1 MATTIGARRSAFRTL
16 SGVDRPGPDVRG
28 TGTAT
33 AVPTPLLDPA
43 DPLGAAFRRAVSERV
58 AAFVERQR
66 PALTAMGP
74 ELEPVRAMAAELLA
88 GGKRLRPAF
97 AVWGFVAAAG
107 RPSDDVVGPLL
118 DAAASF
124 DLLHASALVHDDVM
138 DSSDLRRGRPAA
150 HRRFEALH
158 AEAGWL
164 GDGPAF
170 GRAGAILLGDLLIM
184 WSAQLLARSGL
195 PEDALARALPLV
207 DLMRTEVTCGQYLD
221 MLVQAQPLP
230 RWLPEVDGR
239 PALAGALAD
248 ADRVTEH
255 KTARY
260 TVVRPLQAGA
270 AVGGADSA
278 LLADLRAYG
287 SPLGR
292 AFQFRDDLLG
302 VFGDP
307 EVTGKPAG
315 DDLREGKR
323 TVLVAQAYAR
333 TDAAGRRL
341 LVELLGDPDLGADG
355 VARLQDVISA
365 SGATAEV
372 ETTIAR
378 AHDEALAA
386 LDLADVTD
394 EGRTALRALADAAVR
409 RTS

>member
-1 MATTIGARRSAFRTL
+1 MATTIGVPRSGVRTL
-16 SGVDRPGPDVRG
+16 LGVDRPGADVEL
-28 TGTAT
+28 TEAPTAI
-33 AVPTPLLDPA
+33 LDPT
-43 DPLGAAFRRAVSERV
+43 DPLGPGFRQAVSDRV
-58 AAFVERQR
+58 AAFVGRQQ
-66 PALTAMGP
+66 PALEAMGP
-74 ELEPVRAMAAELLA
+74 ELAAVQAMAAELLA

-97 AVWGFVAAAG
+97 FVWGLVAAGG
-107 RPSDDVVGPLL
+107 RPAEADLAPLL

-138 DSSDLRRGRPAA
+138 DSSDLRRGQPAA

-158 AEAGWL
+158 ARVGWL
-164 GDGPAF
+164 GDSPAF

-184 WSAQLLARSGL
+184 WSAQLLGEARL
-195 PEDALARALPLV
+195 HEEALARALPLV
-207 DLMRTEVTCGQYLD
+207 DRMRTEVTCGQYLD
-221 MLVQAQPLP
+221 MVVQAQPLP
-230 RWLPEVDGR
+230 RWLPEVAGR
-239 PALAGALAD
+239 IELAGALAD
-248 ADRVTEH
+248 ASRVTEH

-260 TVVRPLQAGA
+260 TVVRPVQAGA
-270 AVGGADSA
+270 AVGGADA
-278 LLADLRAYG
+278 LLSAQLQAYG

-307 EVTGKPAG
+307 GVTGKPAG

-341 LVELLGDPDLGADG
+341 LVDLLGDPDLGSDG
-355 VARLQDVISA
+355 VARLQDVITA

-372 ETTIAR
+372 EATITAS
-378 AHDEALAA
+378 HDQALAA
-386 LDLADVTD
+386 LDVAEVTD

-409 RTS
+409 RSA

>member
-1 MATTIGARRSAFRTL
+1 MATTIGERRAPVRTIL
-16 SGVDRPGPDVRG
+16 GVDSRGHDVG
-28 TGTAT
+28 LVDAT
-33 AVPTPLLDPA
+33 TSVLDPG
-43 DPLGAAFRRAVSERV
+43 DPLGAAFRAAVSDRLG
-58 AAFVERQR
+58 AFVARRAPTME
-66 PALTAMGP
+66 AMGP
-74 ELEPVRAMAAELLA
+74 ELAGVRAMADALVA

-97 AVWGFVAAAG
+97 FVWGHVAAGG
-107 RPSDDVVGPLL
+107 RPDDAALLPLL

-138 DSSDLRRGRPAA
+138 DSSDLRRGQPAA
-150 HRRFEALH
+150 HVRFEGLH
-158 AEAGWL
+158 GREGWL

-184 WSAQLLARSGL
+184 WSAQILGEARLHEES
-195 PEDALARALPLV
+195 LARALPLV

-221 MLVQAQPLP
+221 MVVQAQPLA
-230 RWLPEVDGR
+230 RWLPEVAGR

-260 TVVRPLQAGA
+260 TVVRPVQAGA
-270 AVGGADSA
+270 AVGGADPR
-278 LLADLRAYG
+278 LLDRLLAYG

-307 EVTGKPAG
+307 EVTGKPVG

-333 TDAAGRRL
+333 TDDAGRRL
-341 LVELLGDPDLGADG
+341 LVELLGDPGLDADG
-355 VARLQDVISA
+355 VARLQDVITG
-365 SGATAEV
+365 SGATEEV
-372 ETTIAR
+372 EATITE
-378 AHDEALAA
+378 AHDRALAA
-386 LDLADVTD
+386 LDDADVTD
-394 EGRTALRALADAAVR
+394 DGRTALRTLADAVVR
-409 RTS
+409 RTA

>member
-1 MATTIGARRSAFRTL
+1 VRTGEL
-16 SGVDRPGPDVRG
+16 DDEVTAAASGVLE
-28 TGTAT
+28 
-33 AVPTPLLDPA
+33 PT
-43 DPLGAAFRRAVSERV
+43 DPLGAAFRRAVSQRV
-58 AAFVERQR
+58 AAFVERQA
-66 PALTAMGP
+66 PALAAIGP
-74 ELEPVRAMAAELLA
+74 ELAAVEAMAAELLA

-97 AVWGFVAAAG
+97 FVWGVVAAAG
-107 RPSDDVVGPLL
+107 RPSPAELPALL
-118 DAAASF
+118 DAAGSF

-138 DSSDLRRGRPAA
+138 DSSDLRRGQPAA

-158 AEAGWL
+158 GRSGWL
-164 GDGPAF
+164 GDGGAF

-184 WSAQLLARSGL
+184 WSAQLLAESGV
-195 PEDALARALPLV
+195 PAGALARALPLV
-207 DLMRTEVTCGQYLD
+207 DRMRTEVTCGQYLD
-221 MLVQAQPLP
+221 MVVQAQPLTA
-230 RWLPEVDGR
+230 WLPEVAGR
-239 PALAGALAD
+239 PELAGALAD

-270 AVGGADSA
+270 AVGGADPHLSA
-278 LLADLRAYG
+278 RLQAYG

-333 TDAAGRRL
+333 TDPAGRRL
-341 LVELLGDPDLGADG
+341 LVDLLGDPDLGADG
-355 VARLQDVISA
+355 VQRLQDVIST

-372 ETTIAR
+372 EATITS
-378 AHDEALAA
+378 AHEEALTA
-386 LDLADVTD
+386 LDAADVSE

-409 RTS
+409 RSA

>member
-1 MATTIGARRSAFRTL
+1 MPAR
-16 SGVDRPGPDVRG
+16 
-28 TGTAT
+28 
-33 AVPTPLLDPA
+33 LLDPA
-43 DPLGAAFRRAVSERV
+43 DPLASAFRRAVSEHV

-107 RPSDDVVGPLL
+107 HPADEIVGPLL

-138 DSSDLRRGRPAA
+138 DSSDLRRGQPAA

-270 AVGGADSA
+270 AVGGADPG

-372 ETTIAR
+372 ETTITR

-394 EGRTALRALADAAVR
+394 EGRTALGALADAAVR